1 MKRRVIFLFVLIM
14 GLFINLDA
22 ANASDYWPQSDATIK
37 IDGEYIRKDRDTI
50 NNDAVTGVTY
60 DEKSNTL
67 IFDDVSIN
75 ELRVEDM
82 GESFKLK
89 LIGVNTIK
97 RIFIDGDIVS
107 SNFDRINT
115 TYLHIIGDGT
125 LVIRRETGYNDAIE
139 VFNGR
144 LIIDSTVNVIIDKE
158 EGFNNDPLIKV
169 TSMSKSISHAL
180 YLEGR
185 EAVEGT
191 TEFFRDINTG
201 IAFAT
206 VRFDEKINY
215 KKIYTKDSKKYVVEH
230 YDGDEYKI
238 YLSNIKEYSY
248 NGKTFDYVDHMD
260 DYDYYT
266 LDELRNMGYVETTDS
281 YDVYQFH
288 VESLYEMFD
297 SIGNWYYVDNNDNV
311 FKYTGEVI
319 ISDGEYPYVIPDNTV
334 NASKLERKVYKHFI
348 NEDVFISKFKT
359 YNAVEGKNQ
368 DYYRG
373 SEDLVFRFDA
383 PYSLFEDGGKVYVD
397 DKEITEFT
405 SKEGSTIITLDNEYL
420 DSLSDGVH
428 TLSLTYSDSRTS
440 SVTFTVGDEPEEVI
454 SNPQTGDNI
463 YLYISLL
470 LFSLLILT
478 NKKILV

>member
-1 MKRRVIFLFVLIM
+1 MKRVIFLFVLIM
-14 GLFINLDA
+14 GLFINLDTVS
-22 ANASDYWPQSDATIK
+22 ASDYWPQGDATIK

-50 NNDAVTGVTY
+50 NNDAVKGATY
-60 DEKSNTL
+60 DKTTNTL
-67 IFDDVSIN
+67 IFDNVSIN

-97 RIFIDGDIVS
+97 RIFVDGDIVS
-107 SNFDRINT
+107 SNFDIINT

-125 LVIRRETGYNDAIE
+125 LKIRREIGYNDAIE
-139 VFNGR
+139 VWNGR
-144 LIIDSTVNVIIDKE
+144 LIIDNTVNVIIDKE
-158 EGFNNDPLIKV
+158 EGFDNDPLIKV

-185 EAVEGT
+185 EAIEGT

-206 VRFDEKINY
+206 VRFDEKLNY
-215 KKIYTKDSKKYVVEH
+215 KKIYTKDSKKYAVEH

-238 YLSNIKEYSY
+238 YLSNIKQYTY
-248 NGKTFDYVDHMD
+248 NGKTFNYVDLLD

-266 LDELRNMGYVETTDS
+266 LDELRKEGYVENNDS

-288 VESLYEMFD
+288 VEYLHEMFD

-319 ISDGEYPYVIPDNTV
+319 IFNGEYPYVIPDNTV
-334 NASKLERKVYKHFI
+334 DASELERKVYKHFI

-359 YNAVEGKNQ
+359 YNAVEGNNQ
-368 DYYRG
+368 EYIIG
-373 SEDLVFRFDA
+373 SEGLSFRFDA
-383 PYSLFEDGGKVYVD
+383 PYSVFSDSGKVFID
-397 DKEITEFT
+397 EEEITNYT
-405 SKEGSTIITLDNEYL
+405 SKKGSTIINLSGDYL
-420 DSLSDGVH
+420 D
-428 TLSLTYSDSRTS
+428 TLSLGEHVLSIEYNDGRTS
-440 SVTFTVGDEPEEVI
+440 SVLFTI
-454 SNPQTGDNI
+454 SKPTENTVTNPATGDNI
-463 YLYISLL
+463 MIYISLL
-470 LFSLLILT
+470 LFSLFILK

>member
-1 MKRRVIFLFVLIM
+1 
-14 GLFINLDA
+14 
-22 ANASDYWPQSDATIK
+22 
-37 IDGEYIRKDRDTI
+37 
-50 NNDAVTGVTY
+50 
-60 DEKSNTL
+60 
-67 IFDDVSIN
+67 
-75 ELRVEDM
+75 
-82 GESFKLK
+82 
-89 LIGVNTIK
+89 
-97 RIFIDGDIVS
+97 
-107 SNFDRINT
+107 
-115 TYLHIIGDGT
+115 
-125 LVIRRETGYNDAIE
+125 
-139 VFNGR
+139 
-144 LIIDSTVNVIIDKE
+144 
-158 EGFNNDPLIKV
+158 
-169 TSMSKSISHAL
+169 
-180 YLEGR
+180 
-185 EAVEGT
+185 
-191 TEFFRDINTG
+191 
-201 IAFAT
+201 
-206 VRFDEKINY
+206 
-215 KKIYTKDSKKYVVEH
+215 
-230 YDGDEYKI
+230 
-238 YLSNIKEYSY
+238 
-248 NGKTFDYVDHMD
+248 MD

-266 LDELRNMGYVETTDS
+266 LEELRNMGYVETNDS

-288 VESLYEMFD
+288 VEYLHEMFD

-319 ISDGEYPYVIPDNTV
+319 ISNWEYPYIIPDNTV
-334 NASKLERKVYKHFI
+334 DASKLERKVYKHFI

-463 YLYISLL
+463 YFYISLL